1 MITMTRIFST
11 LAFLCLLG
19 VTGVASPVASHAQSA
34 AVPSG
39 MPFATAHR
47 LRAFDD
53 LAFAALSSGGM
64 NEVGC
69 AANFAKVREWQREMS
84 DRFAALCLD
93 RAEAADGTEWYF
105 PRMLEYLLQIGKKI
119 PTDEAGKEPPH
130 AQVLGGLDK
139 RTLCAAFSCRGE

>member
-53 LAFAALSSGGM
+53 LGLSCV
-64 NEVGC
+64 N
-69 AANFAKVREWQREMS
+69 
-84 DRFAALCLD
+84 LC
-93 RAEAADGTEWYF
+93 R
-105 PRMLEYLLQIGKKI
+105 I
-119 PTDEAGKEPPH
+119 
-130 AQVLGGLDK
+130 
-139 RTLCAAFSCRGE
+139 CS